1 MMEHAEEKL
10 HRFAVFFLYRETL
23 SCFCTHWFPG
33 VICNFV
39 SQKPESDPEHG
50 VTEWRVMG

>member
-33 VICNFV
+33 VIYNFV